1 MRVMNNALKI
11 AYFGLNISI
20 KLNKMLI
27 RAFMVFFSLMSRL
40 KCLLTKLLLAGGREK
55 EKGKGLLFFQYRRVC
70 KSRAD
75 KKETLIKMRR
85 QINLSC

>member
-1 MRVMNNALKI
+1 MNNALKI

-20 KLNKMLI
+20 KLNEMLI
-27 RAFMVFFSLMSRL
+27 RAFMVFFRPHEPLEVSPYEI
-40 KCLLTKLLLAGGREK
+40 TFGRWPRR
-55 EKGKGLLFFQYRRVC
+55 GKRERSLFFQYRRVC
-70 KSRAD
+70 RSRSD